1 MNILDRSIYIYNFRC
16 EIIWFLN
23 LMVLP
28 AKKRVFLFSSSRFCF
43 LKLVV
48 FRFFLFVLYT
58 VACFLHTHTLFTSFY
73 IFSSHLYLLIALK
86 IYSETLNLKM
96 KRISFYVNVNVNVN
110 FLCYGYRKV
119 IVESFWLLLPIVLY
133 TTILVT
139 RDSFCLVTLSNFLP
153 FAP

>member
-43 LKLVV
+43 LKFVV

-58 VACFLHTHTLFTSFY
+58 VACFLHTHFVYLFLYFFY
-73 IFSSHLYLLIALK
+73 SHLYLLIALK

-110 FLCYGYRKV
+110 FLCYGYKESDCRIILIITANC
-119 IVESFWLLLPIVLY
+119 IVYGDFGD
-133 TTILVT
+133 T
-139 RDSFCLVTLSNFLP
+139 R
-153 FAP
+153 